1 VSAKTNAAIGSG
13 AILLAL
19 ALVPAIWACGEG
31 ISGWNVLIFGLVAA
45 GASQLGSAAGRWSGQ
60 RVVGIAVTVIA
71 VLVSLFAIGGITA
84 GTCS

>member
-1 VSAKTNAAIGSG
+1 VSPKTNVAIGSG
-13 AILLAL
+13 AILVAL

-45 GASQLGSAAGRWSGQ
+45 GSSQLGSAAGRWSGQ
-60 RVVGIAVTVIA
+60 RVVGIAVTVIG
-71 VLVSLFAIGGITA
+71 VLVSLFAIGVITS